1 MAKSR
6 TARPVDEAVPIPQGL
21 TRDEDDELRRLH
33 HLSQLGELAGRK
45 RERLIELRVRDRR
58 KDVRPVQRLGED
70 EFYVESGSKRKW
82 FSFRGR

>member
-6 TARPVDEAVPIPQGL
+6 TARAVDEAVPIPQGL

-33 HLSQLGELAGRK
+33 RLSQMGELAGRK

-58 KDVRPVQRLGED
+58 KDIRPVQRFGED
-70 EFYVESGSKRKW
+70 ELCASPSKRKW

>member
-33 HLSQLGELAGRK
+33 HLSQVGELAGKK

-58 KDVRPVQRLGED
+58 KDIRPVQRFGED
-70 EFYVESGSKRKW
+70 ELCASGPKRKW
-82 FSFRGR
+82 FSFRRR